1 MGDQNMMGAFAGGQ
15 ASGWHSGGDGAQ
27 KEDDA
32 LYGGFSSS
40 AANPLNPLAG
50 GGGGFGAPP
59 GGGSG
64 MDQYSYGGPGIQ
76 TGAGMPTAQA
86 PPGTGV
92 QRPPPSSLG
101 WGVAGGATQTGS
113 ILKNMDSRPMT
124 SNRASGYQAR
134 TQGGAGAGGFDPL
147 NQGHMMGQALPLQK
161 RSDNSPEEQCLE
173 MEKKVNA
180 LIEES
185 AMAALS
191 KDYPLALEKAI
202 EAGKKERWLCKERE
216 KLGLGDQINI
226 DLTYSVHFNLAV
238 QYHNSQLYTE
248 AINTY
253 TLIVRNKQYA
263 QSGRLRV
270 NMGNIYYEQKKYTFA
285 IKMYKTALDQVP
297 PTGKELRLRITRN
310 IANAYV
316 KMGQYQD
323 AINQYEVI
331 MKEYPDM
338 QTGFNLLLCY
348 YVLRDKDKLKRHFLK
363 LLQIRM
369 GGSSADDDDEEEHEE
384 KAENE
389 VFVDDA
395 LLSELRERRK
405 QHAHFVLMAGR
416 LIAPIVETDWEK
428 GFEFVVSSLKQAR
441 VTELKQ
447 SNTRLAS
454 ELEMCW
460 ALQYLKH
467 QKYNKAIECLK
478 AFEKKDKVLKARAAC
493 NLSYLYF
500 LEGDIENGEQYAN
513 MSIEADKY
521 NAKALVNKGN
531 FLYHKGDYDKAK
543 EYYLEALSVEADCI
557 EAIYNLGLAT
567 KALHQYEESLRV
579 FKRLQTMIDS
589 VEVIY
594 QLANLYD
601 LLGRHDMAAEWFRK
615 TPTDPAILARLGSI
629 YVKEEDESQAFHFH
643 LEAYRYFPVNMD
655 VINWLGAYFVK
666 NEVYEK
672 AMKYFERASQIQPAE
687 VKWQLLVAS
696 CYRRI
701 GAFPQ
706 AKKMYEDIHR
716 KYPDNVECP
725 RYLVHLCKEMGL
737 TDEAVAY
744 HKVLS
749 KLEKRAGNFGTQPA
763 AGNLQQAPSAAG
775 LSAGLPDNTD
785 PAAPAP
791 HTSSR
796 HAQKVAA
803 LESETTSDKDALT
816 QQAEEKASKKKPVE
830 DDDELDDDDL
840 PGM

>member
-1 MGDQNMMGAFAGGQ
+1 M
-15 ASGWHSGGDGAQ
+15 
-27 KEDDA
+27 
-32 LYGGFSSS
+32 
-40 AANPLNPLAG
+40 LA
-50 GGGGFGAPP
+50 
-59 GGGSG
+59 
-64 MDQYSYGGPGIQ
+64 
-76 TGAGMPTAQA
+76 
-86 PPGTGV
+86 
-92 QRPPPSSLG
+92 
-101 WGVAGGATQTGS
+101 
-113 ILKNMDSRPMT
+113 
-124 SNRASGYQAR
+124 
-134 TQGGAGAGGFDPL
+134 
-147 NQGHMMGQALPLQK
+147 LQK
-161 RSDNSPEEQCLE
+161 DY
-173 MEKKVNA
+173 
-180 LIEES
+180 
-185 AMAALS
+185 ALS
-191 KDYPLALEKAI
+191 LEKAI

-238 QYHNSQLYTE
+238 QYHNSQCYME

-270 NMGNIYYEQKKYTFA
+270 NMGNIYYEQKKYTYA
-285 IKMYKTALDQVP
+285 IKMYKSALEQVP
-297 PTGKELRLRITRN
+297 PTGKELRFKITRN
-310 IANAYV
+310 MANAYV

-323 AINQYEVI
+323 AINHYEAI
-331 MKEYPDM
+331 MKESPDM

-348 YVLRDKDKLKRHFLK
+348 YVLRDKDRMKRQFLK
-363 LLQIRM
+363 LLQIRL
-369 GGSSADDDDEEEHEE
+369 GGSSADDDDDD
-384 KAENE
+384 ENE
-389 VFVDDA
+389 EAEKEVLVDDA

-405 QHAHFVLMAGR
+405 QHTQFILTAGR
-416 LIAPIVETDWEK
+416 LIAPFVESDWEK
-428 GFEFVVSSLKQAR
+428 GFEFVVASLKQSR

-447 SNTRLAS
+447 SNSRLAS
-454 ELEMCW
+454 EMEMCW

-467 QKYNKAIECLK
+467 QKYTKAIDCLK

-500 LEGDIENGEQYAN
+500 LEGDIENGESYAN
-513 MSIEADKY
+513 MSVEADKY

-531 FLYHKGDYDKAK
+531 FLYIKEYYDKAK

-567 KALHQYEESLRV
+567 KALHQFEESLRV

-601 LLGRHDMAAEWFRK
+601 LIGRHDMAVEWFRK
-615 TPTDPAILARLGSI
+615 APTDPAILARLGAI
-629 YVKEEDESQAFHFH
+629 FAKEDDESQAFHYH
-643 LEAYRYFPVNMD
+643 MEAYRYLPVNME

-672 AMKYFERASQIQPAE
+672 AMKYFERASQIQPNE

-716 KYPDNVECP
+716 KHPDNVECP

-744 HKVLS
+744 HKVLA
-749 KLEKRAGNFGTQPA
+749 KLEKRQGTIYSPMQGNGRNVAGYPA
-763 AGNLQQAPSAAG
+763 SA
-775 LSAGLPDNTD
+775 SPTD
-785 PAAPAP
+785 AVDGGAAP
-791 HTSSR
+791 TSR
-796 HAQKVAA
+796 HAAEVAA
-803 LESETTSDKDALT
+803 VEAEPDKDALNAT
-816 QQAEEKASKKKPVE
+816 DEKDAKKKKRQEE
-830 DDDELDDDDL
+830 DDDSLDDDDL